1 MTGQK
6 DKIRRLRAYNR
17 WRRGGRGPMVDP
29 KPLGELID
37 WAIGVC
43 EAADK
48 LVNGSGRQKP
58 DAAYRT
64 LERALN
70 GEEDSA

>member
-1 MTGQK
+1 M
-6 DKIRRLRAYNR
+6 
-17 WRRGGRGPMVDP
+17 DP
-29 KPLGELID
+29 APVGDLID

-58 DAAYRT
+58 DVAYRT
-64 LERALN
+64 LEQALN
-70 GEEDSA
+70 GKEGKPCQDQ